1 MNQDGLGGRVR
12 ALREALGLTQEGLA
26 RRGGLG
32 RLTILRVEN
41 GENKATSHAVRAGL
55 AAAFGLS
62 MTDSDALLDGR
73 LSIKRALDRTGKAA

>member
-1 MNQDGLGGRVR
+1 MNQDGLGARVR

-26 RRGGLG
+26 LRGGLG

-55 AAAFGLS
+55 AKAFDLS
-62 MTDSDALLDGR
+62 MDDSDALLDGR
-73 LSIKRALDRTGKAA
+73 LSVKRALDRSGKAA